1 MYTLSSGIAFF
12 QYTMKMKIRILPI
25 LANYYAIYS
34 YVPHHIA
41 FGFSAYLAFMRVKMV
56 DENGKYY
63 GS

>member
-1 MYTLSSGIAFF
+1 
-12 QYTMKMKIRILPI
+12 MKIRILPI

-56 DENGKYY
+56 EENGKYY